1 MASSPVS
8 SPIGSGGVPT
18 PGAAPE
24 ASGPPAT
31 VVPEQ
36 PVVVHSDMP
45 EAARAVCFAAAA
57 AALAKYRVDKDHAS
71 HIKRAL
77 EAWNGA
83 LWHVVV
89 GASFGASVAHDNH
102 SLVLFRIGRTFFLCF
117 QTFDDGSLI
126 NSTKKPE
133 HVSRTLQDG
142 KEGDAAAGKEEE

>member
-1 MASSPVS
+1 MAATPTATMSASSA
-8 SPIGSGGVPT
+8 ILM

-24 ASGPPAT
+24 LASADAA
-31 VVPEQ
+31 VVEP
-36 PVVVHSDMP
+36 PVVVHADMP
-45 EAARAVCFAAAA
+45 EEARNVCIAAAVA
-57 AALAKYRVDKDHAS
+57 AMAKHRNEKDQAS

-102 SLVLFRIGRTFFLCF
+102 SLVLFRVGRLFFLCF

-126 NSTKKPE
+126 NSNSDKPA
-133 HVSRTLQDG
+133 HVSRTLSDG
-142 KEGDAAAGKEEE
+142 KDDGAGKEEE